1 MCAIDGSGCDIISEL
16 RGGDECICTS
26 HVLLRPLAPPIL
38 SSTPLPPLSEL
49 PAGSAGVRN
58 VDPSVAAFDSSSE
71 PTDAAGSL

>member
-1 MCAIDGSGCDIISEL
+1 M
-16 RGGDECICTS
+16 
-26 HVLLRPLAPPIL
+26 L

-58 VDPSVAAFDSSSE
+58 VEPSVAAFDSSSE